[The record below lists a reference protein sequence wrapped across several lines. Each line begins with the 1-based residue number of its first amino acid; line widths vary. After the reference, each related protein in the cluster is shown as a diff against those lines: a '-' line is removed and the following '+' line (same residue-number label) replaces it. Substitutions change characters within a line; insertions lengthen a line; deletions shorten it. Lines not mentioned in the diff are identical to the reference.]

1 MRALVLVLVAPIVCV
16 TLWRAARRAESATRL
31 RRLTPR
37 ARWRLPARLHRP
49 LARAL
54 ADADVD
60 LDPEAA
66 VELWGLALVAVVLLA
81 SSVAP
86 TLAPFAVVGVLVA
99 GPVSLRIA
107 RSRRERRFTAALPR
121 ALEEIAAE
129 LRGGGTVGEAV
140 VRLARTDGPVSR
152 DLRRVVARTRLGLG
166 AGEALA
172 AWPVEHDTPGTR
184 AAAGALAV
192 ATTMGGRSAD
202 AIDGLAASLRHRLD
216 AEAEARALSAQA
228 RLSALIVGA
237 APLGYVVFAGV
248 VDPTSVGALVG
259 TGVGR
264 VCLVLGLGCE
274 ALAAVW
280 IRRILGSEA

>member
-1 MRALVLVLVAPIVCV
+1 MRALALVFTGPIVCGA
-16 TLWRAARRAESATRL
+16 LWRTARRAESASRL

-37 ARWRLPARLHRP
+37 ARWHLPARARVL

-54 ADADVD
+54 ADAEVDVE
-60 LDPEAA
+60 PEAA
-66 VELWGLALVAVVLLA
+66 VELWGVALVALALLT
-81 SSVAP
+81 SSIAP
-86 TLAPFAVVGVLVA
+86 ALVPFAALAVIVG
-99 GPVSLRIA
+99 GPVALRVA
-107 RSRRERRFTAALPR
+107 RARRERRFAAALPR
-121 ALEEIAAE
+121 ALEQVAAE

-140 VRLARTDGPVSR
+140 ERLARTDSPVAR
-152 DLRRVVARTRLGLG
+152 DLRRVVGRIRLGLG
-166 AGEALA
+166 SSDALA
-172 AWPVEHDTPGTR
+172 AWPLEHATPGTR

-202 AIDGLAASLRHRLD
+202 ALDGLAASLRHRLD

-228 RLSALIVGA
+228 RLSAVIVGV

-248 VDPTSVGALVG
+248 VDPTSVAALVG

-274 ALAAVW
+274 ALAALW

>member
-1 MRALVLVLVAPIVCV
+1 MRALVLVFAGPIVCA
-16 TLWRAARRAESATRL
+16 TLLRWARRAESASRL

-37 ARWRLPARLHRP
+37 VRWRLPGRVRVRLV
-49 LARAL
+49 RAL

-60 LDPEAA
+60 LEAEAA
-66 VELWGLALVAVVLLA
+66 VELWAVGLVALVLLA
-81 SSVAP
+81 SSIAP
-86 TLAPFAVVGVLVA
+86 TLAPFAALAVLVS
-99 GPVSLRIA
+99 GPVALGVA

-121 ALEEIAAE
+121 ALEQIAAE
-129 LRGGGTVGEAV
+129 LRGGGTVGEAIE
-140 VRLARTDGPVSR
+140 RLARTDSPVAR
-152 DLRRVVARTRLGLG
+152 DLRRVVGRTRLGLG
-166 AGEALA
+166 ASDALA

-192 ATTMGGRSAD
+192 VTTIGGRSAD
-202 AIDGLAASLRHRLD
+202 AIDGLASSLRHRLD

-228 RLSALIVGA
+228 RLSAVIVGV

-248 VDPTSVGALVG
+248 VDPTSVTALVG

-274 ALAAVW
+274 ALAALW
-280 IRRILGSEA
+280 IRRILASEA

>member
-1 MRALVLVLVAPIVCV
+1 M
-16 TLWRAARRAESATRL
+16 ARRAESAARL

-37 ARWRLPARLHRP
+37 SRWRIPARVRVP

-54 ADADVD
+54 DDADLD
-60 LDPEAA
+60 LEPEAA
-66 VELWGLALVAVVLLA
+66 LEVWGVALTVVVLFASSIAPALAPVAGLAVLIAAPVA
-81 SSVAP
+81 
-86 TLAPFAVVGVLVA
+86 
-99 GPVSLRIA
+99 LRIA

-121 ALEEIAAE
+121 VLEQIAAE

-140 VRLARTDGPVSR
+140 VRLAGTDGPVAS

-166 AGEALA
+166 ASDALA
-172 AWPVEHDTPGTR
+172 AWPVEHDTAGTR

-216 AEAEARALSAQA
+216 ADSEARALSSQA
-228 RLSALIVGA
+228 RLSAVVVGT
-237 APLGYVVFAGV
+237 APIGYVVFAGV
-248 VDPTSVGALVG
+248 VDPGSVTAPAG
-259 TGVGR
+259 TGIGR

-274 ALAAVW
+274 ALAALW
-280 IRRILGSEA
+280 IRRILASEA

>member
-1 MRALVLVLVAPIVCV
+1 MRALVLVLVGPIVCI
-16 TLWRAARRAESATRL
+16 TLLRAARRADSAARL

-37 ARWRLPARLHRP
+37 ARWRLPARLRLP
-49 LARAL
+49 LVRAL

-60 LDPEAA
+60 LEPEAA
-66 VELWGLALVAVVLLA
+66 VELWGIAVLSFVLLA
-81 SSVAP
+81 SSIAP
-86 TLAPFAVVGVLVA
+86 TLTPFAGLAALVA
-99 GPVSLRIA
+99 GPISLRVA

-121 ALEEIAAE
+121 VLEQIAAE

-140 VRLARTDGPVSR
+140 ERLARTDGPVAR

-166 AGEALA
+166 ASDALA
-172 AWPVEHDTPGTR
+172 AWPVEHDMPGTR

-202 AIDGLAASLRHRLD
+202 AIDGLATSLRHRLV
-216 AEAEARALSAQA
+216 
-228 RLSALIVGA
+228 VGA

-248 VDPTSVGALVG
+248 VDPTSVTALVG

-280 IRRILGSEA
+280 IRRILASEA

>member
-1 MRALVLVLVAPIVCV
+1 VLVLVGPVTCV
-16 TLWRAARRAESATRL
+16 TLLRAARRAESASRL

-37 ARWRLPARLHRP
+37 ARWRLPARLRSP

-60 LDPEAA
+60 LVPEAA
-66 VELWGLALVAVVLLA
+66 VELWGLALGAVALLT
-81 SSVAP
+81 SSIAP
-86 TLAPFAVVGVLVA
+86 TLVPFAVLAVVVA
-99 GPVSLRIA
+99 GPVSLRVA

-121 ALEEIAAE
+121 ALEQIAAE

-140 VRLARTDGPVSR
+140 ERLARTEGPVAR

-166 AGEALA
+166 ASDALA

-228 RLSALIVGA
+228 RLSAVIVGT

-248 VDPTSVGALVG
+248 VDPPSVTALVG

-280 IRRILGSEA
+280 IRRILASEA